1 MGTLGN
7 VTDMPYSMLLTET
20 DNESVCKAL
29 QADETITGVSSRT
42 ISAYD
47 ADVMGLKAYL
57 AEQGIA
63 TGHLESSCD
72 WSEFKLNSDGMIP
85 VIVQDYKT
93 NDVLML
99 AYMNEEAF
107 QTTLS
112 LGKMTYYSRSRNEL
126 WTKGMS
132 SRTLSVCEIFIHR
145 LRQRYHSGKS
155 FPDWSCLPYRQP
167 QLLLHR
173 YGKRRIQ

>member
-1 MGTLGN
+1 
-7 VTDMPYSMLLTET
+7 MPYSMLLAET

-29 QADETITGVSSRT
+29 QSDDTITGVSSRT

-99 AYMNEEAF
+99 AYMNEECF
-107 QTTLS
+107 PDHIVPGQNDLLQQKPKRTLD
-112 LGKMTYYSRSRNEL
+112 
-126 WTKGMS
+126 KGHDI
-132 SRTLSVCEIFIHR
+132 RTLSVCEILIHR
-145 LRQRYHSGKS
+145 L
-155 FPDWSCLPYRQP
+155 
-167 QLLLHR
+167 
-173 YGKRRIQ
+173 